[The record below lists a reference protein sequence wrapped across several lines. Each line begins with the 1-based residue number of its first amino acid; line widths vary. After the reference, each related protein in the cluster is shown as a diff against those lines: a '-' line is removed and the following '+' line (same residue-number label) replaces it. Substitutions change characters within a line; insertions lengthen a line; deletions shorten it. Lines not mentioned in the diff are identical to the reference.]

1 MRWSRLAVLMVH
13 VQLEEWSSGG
23 DGGWEFV
30 AGER

>member
-13 VQLEEWSSGG
+13 VQLEKWSSGG